1 MSVTVSESSDQLIF
15 PRNEKSKVLFRCK
28 LSMGGRQ
35 MAENQAIRR
44 SSWYKTGGSLHTWIV
59 LQWSRV
65 HIFLSRQMSMCRS
78 LNLISPLDQSYKL
91 PHCHYFLLYRTELN
105 IKQFSNLLT
114 DCLDRITDIF
124 VWKNSNIWDTAH
136 APGIISYPSGV
147 LCACANS
154 IETISVQ
161 TQCL

>member
-44 SSWYKTGGSLHTWIV
+44 SSRIKQGAHCTLRQYFSGLEFTFS
-59 LQWSRV
+59 
-65 HIFLSRQMSMCRS
+65 LSRQMSMCRS